1 MHVAQGIDAKAV
13 GGTSSSKVAGGG
25 GPGTG
30 GGGGSAAA
38 AGPPR
43 PPATTVTGDSA
54 DVITATCE
62 AALATQRGL
71 KRKLSQLTGAGAL
84 ALVRACA
91 ILSEPLS
98 LSLTDRAVVARC
110 NLACHYEPGLL
121 HSMREISSAAAE
133 LSKVH
138 DTAAAGA
145 TSSGLFRGGASAP
158 ATAPSPT

>member
-1 MHVAQGIDAKAV
+1 LHSCVRV
-13 GGTSSSKVAGGG
+13 
-25 GPGTG
+25 PF
-30 GGGGSAAA
+30 
-38 AGPPR
+38 
-43 PPATTVTGDSA
+43 
-54 DVITATCE
+54 
-62 AALATQRGL
+62 
-71 KRKLSQLTGAGAL
+71 SQS
-84 ALVRACA
+84 RCR
-91 ILSEPLS
+91 S

-138 DTAAAGA
+138 DTAAAAAASPRPEQQQQGA